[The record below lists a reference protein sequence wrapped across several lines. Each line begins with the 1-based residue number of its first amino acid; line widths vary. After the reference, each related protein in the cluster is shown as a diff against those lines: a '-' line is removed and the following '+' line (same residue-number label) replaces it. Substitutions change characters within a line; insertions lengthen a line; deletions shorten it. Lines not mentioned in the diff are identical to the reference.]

1 MQKLRSFFITF
12 CFLITTFYGFAQDTA
27 QKVSEASQISVS
39 RANTESQP
47 EMADALFANGK
58 IYVVV
63 VVLAIIFA
71 GIIGFLI
78 YLERKISRLEKENLH
93 S

>member
-1 MQKLRSFFITF
+1 MLRSFFITF
-12 CFLITTFYGFAQDTA
+12 CLLIVTFSVFAQDTVK
-27 QKVSEASQISVS
+27 KVSEASQIPESIAS
-39 RANTESQP
+39 TESQP
-47 EMADALFANGK
+47 EMASALFANGK

-78 YLERKISRLEKENLH
+78 FLERKIKQLEKNNL
-93 S
+93 

>member
-12 CFLITTFYGFAQDTA
+12 CLLITTFYGFAQDTVK
-27 QKVSEASQISVS
+27 KVSEASQISEN
-39 RANTESQP
+39 RTTTASQP

-78 YLERKISRLEKENLH
+78 YLERKISRLEKESLH

>member
-1 MQKLRSFFITF
+1 MFRSFFVSI
-12 CFLITTFYGFAQDTA
+12 CLLLLSCSAFAQDTVK
-27 QKVSEASQISVS
+27 KVSEASQIPASPAS
-39 RANTESQP
+39 TASQP

-71 GIIGFLI
+71 GIIGFLVF
-78 YLERKISRLEKENLH
+78 LERKISRLEKNNLQ

>member
-1 MQKLRSFFITF
+1 MLRSFFVSI
-12 CFLITTFYGFAQDTA
+12 CLLILSFSAFAQDTIN
-27 QKVSEASQISVS
+27 KVSEASQISESPATTV
-39 RANTESQP
+39 SQP
-47 EMADALFANGK
+47 EMADAMFANGK

-78 YLERKISRLEKENLH
+78 FLERKISRLEKNNLQ

>member
-12 CFLITTFYGFAQDTA
+12 CLLISTFYGFAQDSVK
-27 QKVSEASQISVS
+27 KVSEASQISTTS
-39 RANTESQP
+39 TNATSQP
-47 EMADALFANGK
+47 GMADAMFSNGK

-71 GIIGFLI
+71 GIIGFLVF
-78 YLERKISRLEKENLH
+78 LERKIKRLERNNLH

>member
-12 CFLITTFYGFAQDTA
+12 CLLISTFYGFAQDAA
-27 QKVSEASQISVS
+27 QKVSEASQ
-39 RANTESQP
+39 NTETLATPASQP
-47 EMADALFANGK
+47 EMADAMFSNGK

-71 GIIGFLI
+71 AIIGFLI
-78 YLERKISRLEKENLH
+78 YLERKISRLEKNI
-93 S
+93 SQS